1 MVYIIYRLE
10 HDDSS
15 YHEEEA
21 GFADSLIDACNKTHT
36 MIISYNTPSP
46 TAKVRYYIRQFNTP
60 VKPISCPVA
69 IYTFDGHNNC
79 INNKQ
84 IVWSPV

>member
-1 MVYIIYRLE
+1 MVYIIYKLE

-21 GFADSLIDACNKTHT
+21 GFADTLVDACNKTYN
-36 MIISYNTPSP
+36 MIIGHKTLSP
-46 TAKVRYYIRQFNTP
+46 TMKVRYYIRQFNTP

-79 INNKQ
+79 IHNKQ